1 MSLSALINQTYALG
15 NAHIY
20 NLQPMLLS
28 RKTMA
33 NSQVSIKKAKQNV
46 VEKNNKKKNAHG
58 TVSAFNRLLN
68 WINATFWAGQLI

>member
-46 VEKNNKKKNAHG
+46 VEKNNKKKKRHMALSQHLIDYSIEL
-58 TVSAFNRLLN
+58 TLHS
-68 WINATFWAGQLI
+68 GQGN

>member
-46 VEKNNKKKNAHG
+46 VEKNNKKKMHMALSQHLIDYSIEL
-58 TVSAFNRLLN
+58 TLHS
-68 WINATFWAGQLI
+68 GQGN

>member
-46 VEKNNKKKNAHG
+46 VEKK
-58 TVSAFNRLLN
+58 
-68 WINATFWAGQLI
+68 Q

>member
-46 VEKNNKKKNAHG
+46 VEKNNKKNAHG

>member
-46 VEKNNKKKNAHG
+46 VEKNHKKRHMALSQHLIDYSIEL
-58 TVSAFNRLLN
+58 TLHS
-68 WINATFWAGQLI
+68 GQGN

>member
-1 MSLSALINQTYALG
+1 MSLSALINQSYALG

-46 VEKNNKKKNAHG
+46 VEKK
-58 TVSAFNRLLN
+58 
-68 WINATFWAGQLI
+68 Q